1 VLLSICETCECKGAS
16 FLNFLRS
23 GEMDVNAFFKRPER
37 RKEPKAR
44 FLVSD
49 TKPLQQEMI
58 AIRIPSDGVT
68 ANSFW
73 QRDGMICVGM
83 LKAG

>member
-1 VLLSICETCECKGAS
+1 MRVG
-16 FLNFLRS
+16 S
-23 GEMDVNAFFKRPER
+23 GLGWLGVGFAADYFKRPER

-44 FLVSD
+44 FLVSG

-58 AIRIPSDGVT
+58 AIRILSDGVT
-68 ANSFW
+68 ANSFR